1 MWIMERTPKS
11 YSNVTLSYELTL
23 IIIIYKQY
31 CFLCIIRIEEI
42 LISRNVKFVI
52 FIGFLTTNKNSCFTE
67 FFV

>member
-31 CFLCIIRIEEI
+31 CFLCIEEI
-42 LISRNVKFVI
+42 LISRNVIFVI